1 MVEQGCS
8 RFSVDESGR
17 ILDRLAGLEKIIL
30 PGLVRRALAATGKQ
44 STRRCSL
51 TNEIMIW
58 VVLAM
63 GLFTEMPIR
72 QVFKVSRRLRKGR
85 GVPRSFESV
94 RGPSASGKRTTC
106 GASSIGGQADG
117 NRADDRGLLPWHA

>member
-8 RFSVDESGR
+8 RFSADENGR
-17 ILDRLAGLEKIIL
+17 VLDRLAGMEKIIL
-30 PGLVRRALAATGKQ
+30 PELATQALVATGKQ

-51 TNEIMIW
+51 TTEIMIW

-72 QVFKVSRRLRKGR
+72 QVFKVSRR
-85 GVPRSFESV
+85 V
-94 RGPSASGKRTTC
+94 SGHYEHKARPLYH
-106 GASSIGGQADG
+106 IGI
-117 NRADDRGLLPWHA
+117 LL